1 MSARASMLVYVR
13 QEQIFAA
20 EGQPAHAVR
29 CSLKQQTESVRENNE
44 FDQVR
49 KVSTLYKAIERQG
62 VARRRTYTRI
72 EERSIN
78 STAPGF
84 FSVPHQSGALQSE
97 ITRPPCFFS

>member
-1 MSARASMLVYVR
+1 MVVYVR
-13 QEQIFAA
+13 QVQIFAA

-29 CSLKQQTESVRENNE
+29 CSLKQQTEHEA
-44 FDQVR
+44 DHVR

-97 ITRPPCFFS
+97 ITRPPCFSS